1 MAVSADLLQRL
12 ASAAA
17 ATGAAGDGGLPGL
30 VRRIATALRRTVVA
44 ADSVLG
50 VWRVASTAPVDE
62 DGLLAN
68 EAIAA
73 VTAGEADPSGA
84 ASRSSHGWTVINAG
98 LMTERPVALAMHGEW
113 DLPDDAMAL
122 LADALRR
129 TIRPPRSGLAAR
141 AQCAPHRLARRLGRT
156 RGATAMCEVILDAMS
171 RGVRAQTAAIAV
183 MDPSERRLR
192 IVATR
197 GYPLLLV
204 EHVRIEPGV
213 GVIGEVY
220 RVGKV
225 MRVGG
230 DADAPIGRKP
240 RLRHRTNSF
249 VGIPIATSDEVLAV
263 ACVTDREDDQPFSH
277 ADVSLLRA
285 LAAPAALA
293 LAQARATERAE
304 MYAHAAAIDP
314 VSGLFN
320 RRYFHVRIDEEL
332 QRAKR
337 HQTPLSLLMLDLDDF
352 KAINDSF
359 GHLAG
364 DLVIKETAEIIR
376 QSVRAFDVC
385 ARYGGEEFA
394 IIMPGSAAEDAE
406 KIAERIRGR
415 VETYRPPERTMKGL
429 KVTVSIGLAVS
440 APGTTATELIGQA
453 DQALYHAKH
462 TGKNRVRSFH
472 GAA

>member
-1 MAVSADLLQRL
+1 MLVSAEVIERLGGILDPSSTRRDEGVHGFVRAIAHAFGTTAVAAAFVLDEWRVIASAPSDIAVLPPSEVAAIFGSDGSVPDPL
-12 ASAAA
+12 AS
-17 ATGAAGDGGLPGL
+17 
-30 VRRIATALRRTVVA
+30 RIRA
-44 ADSVLG
+44 
-50 VWRVASTAPVDE
+50 
-62 DGLLAN
+62 
-68 EAIAA
+68 
-73 VTAGEADPSGA
+73 
-84 ASRSSHGWTVINAG
+84 GWTVVGVRGA
-98 LMTERPVALAMHGEW
+98 EPQVQLAIHGEW
-113 DLPDDAMAL
+113 DLSHH
-122 LADALRR
+122 LAEQLGRAARR
-129 TIRPPRSGLAAR
+129 LARPARPGLAAR
-141 AQCAPHRLARRLGRT
+141 TTRTAHRLARRLGRT
-156 RGATAMCEVILDAMS
+156 RGVSAMCEVILDAMS
-171 RGVRAQTAAIAV
+171 KVVRARTAAIAV

-213 GVIGEVY
+213 GVIGSVY
-220 RVGKV
+220 REGKV

-240 RLRHRTNSF
+240 RLRHRTDSF
-249 VGIPIATSDEVLAV
+249 IGVPIATIDEVLAV
-263 ACVTDREDDQPFSH
+263 VCVTDREDDQPFSH
-277 ADVSLLRA
+277 GDVSLLRA

-293 LAQARATERAE
+293 LAQARAAERAE

-332 QRAKR
+332 QRSKR

-364 DLVIKETAEIIR
+364 DLVIKEAAEIIR

-385 ARYGGEEFA
+385 TRYGGEEFA

-415 VETYRPPERTMKGL
+415 VEAYRPPERTMKGL
-429 KVTVSIGLAVS
+429 KVTVSVGLAVS
-440 APGTTATELIGQA
+440 SPGMNATELIGQA

-462 TGKNRVRSFH
+462 TGKNRVQAFR
-472 GAA
+472 GAV